1 MADDEKHSRRLEER
15 REMTDPLIDN
25 YNQGYMEETSAE
37 VSSPNLDYRMDQ
49 SGPGDYEADYDTVD
63 EEKSDSS
70 LGAGLGTAAIIMSIV
85 SLFFLP
91 VILGAAGVVTGFFAR
106 QKGAVGL
113 GWSAIGIGA
122 LSILMTFL
130 FAPMM

>member
-1 MADDEKHSRRLEER
+1 MADDERYNERPEER

-37 VSSPNLDYRMDQ
+37 VSSPNLDYRMDRT
-49 SGPGDYEADYDTVD
+49 GPGDSDLETD
-63 EEKSDSS
+63 EEKGRSS
-70 LGAGLGTAAIIMSIV
+70 VGAGLGTAAIIMSIV

-91 VILGAAGVVTGFFAR
+91 VILGAAGIVTGFFAR
-106 QKGAVGL
+106 QQGAVGL
-113 GWSAIGIGA
+113 GWWAIGIGA

-130 FAPMM
+130 FAPFM